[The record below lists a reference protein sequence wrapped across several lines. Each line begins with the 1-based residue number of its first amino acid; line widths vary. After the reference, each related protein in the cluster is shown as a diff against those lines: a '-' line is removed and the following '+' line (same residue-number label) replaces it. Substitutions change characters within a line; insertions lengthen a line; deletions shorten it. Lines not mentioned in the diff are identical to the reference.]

1 MIPSEIARQNL
12 PPIGIQIM
20 KNKVRLNVCGTDYY
34 IASEDDES
42 YIRAIGDDVDARMN
56 KMMAGSDRVSTTMAA
71 VLCALSYA
79 DECKKA
85 NATADSKSAAA
96 IAPMNRMPPIVGI
109 FCFFMCQVGP
119 SSRIFCPNLSFRRKR
134 ITVGPSAAETAKAN
148 ANAMIASVIAFLS
161 FPVFEESGEHALDMR
176 AVASLE

>member
-1 MIPSEIARQNL
+1 
-12 PPIGIQIM
+12 M

-85 NATADSKSAAA
+85 NVAADSLRAQIKSY
-96 IAPMNRMPPIVGI
+96 V
-109 FCFFMCQVGP
+109 
-119 SSRIFCPNLSFRRKR
+119 
-134 ITVGPSAAETAKAN
+134 
-148 ANAMIASVIAFLS
+148 
-161 FPVFEESGEHALDMR
+161 EESERSRLEAEEAKREIERLRRELQGVRLRLSELDDR
-176 AVASLE
+176 

>member
-1 MIPSEIARQNL
+1 
-12 PPIGIQIM
+12 M

-34 IASEDDES
+34 ISSEDDES

-85 NATADSKSAAA
+85 NATADSLRFQ
-96 IAPMNRMPPIVGI
+96 I
-109 FCFFMCQVGP
+109 
-119 SSRIFCPNLSFRRKR
+119 
-134 ITVGPSAAETAKAN
+134 KAY
-148 ANAMIASVIAFLS
+148 I
-161 FPVFEESGEHALDMR
+161 EESDRACLEAEEAKREIERLRRELQGARLRLSELDDR
-176 AVASLE
+176 